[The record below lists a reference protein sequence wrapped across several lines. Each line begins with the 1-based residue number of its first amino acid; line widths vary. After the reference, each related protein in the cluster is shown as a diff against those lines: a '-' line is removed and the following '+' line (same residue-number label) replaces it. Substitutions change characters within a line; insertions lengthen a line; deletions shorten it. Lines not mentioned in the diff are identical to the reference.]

1 MAVYQST
8 HTGAQFD
15 SLIDGNIEVSGE
27 KTFANNVNIKGD
39 LNSMKIPNEKVGQT
53 LATEE
58 DIEAQV
64 GNISI
69 ALEKILGV

>member
-1 MAVYQST
+1 
-8 HTGAQFD
+8 
-15 SLIDGNIEVSGE
+15 
-27 KTFANNVNIKGD
+27 
-39 LNSMKIPNEKVGQT
+39 MKIPNEKVGQT

>member
-1 MAVYQST
+1 MAVYQSN

-15 SLIDGNIEVSGE
+15 SLIDGDIEVTGN
-27 KTFANNVNIKGD
+27 KTFSNNVNIMGE
-39 LNSMKIPNEKVGQT
+39 LNTMRVPNEKAGQT

-58 DIEAQV
+58 DINAQV
-64 GNISI
+64 GNISL